1 MSGSVRRF
9 NLISLS
15 LAAWLCCAAG
25 WAVAE
30 EAPQR
35 VVSMNLCTDLFAMA
49 LAAPGQLVSVS
60 AIASDPLSSPMA
72 EEAARYPANHGSAE
86 EIFLLQPDL
95 VVAGVWS
102 DPAAVS
108 LLRRLGIRV
117 EQFELEDEL
126 SDIAPQLAR
135 MGALL
140 GREAEAQ
147 TLIRQFE
154 SDLAT
159 LTAPPGPERAV
170 FYYPNGY
177 TLGPGSLADDV
188 VTTAGYRNIIGE
200 MNRSASGQ
208 LALELLVLAAPDLV
222 VTSQPYRGASQA
234 EEILRHPALRSLIAA
249 GQTYQSGPEWACGT
263 PAVLSALRALRDLR
277 AEMDE

>member
-1 MSGSVRRF
+1 
-9 NLISLS
+9 
-15 LAAWLCCAAG
+15 
-25 WAVAE
+25 
-30 EAPQR
+30 
-35 VVSMNLCTDLFAMA
+35 MNLCTDLFAMA

-72 EEAARYPANHGSAE
+72 DQAAAYPANHGSAE

-95 VVAGVWS
+95 VVAGIWS
-102 DPAAVS
+102 DPAAIS

-126 SDIAPQLAR
+126 SDIPPQLAR

-147 TLIRQFE
+147 SLIRQFE
-154 SDLAT
+154 TD
-159 LTAPPGPERAV
+159 LTALTTPPDGPRAA

-188 VTTAGYRNIIGE
+188 VTHAGFQNIIAE
-200 MNRSASGQ
+200 LHRSASGQ
-208 LALELLVLAAPDLV
+208 LALELLVLAAPDLI

-249 GQTYQSGPEWACGT
+249 GQTYQSGPDWVCGT
-263 PAVLSALRALRDLR
+263 PAVLGPLRALRDLR
-277 AEMDE
+277 AEITQ